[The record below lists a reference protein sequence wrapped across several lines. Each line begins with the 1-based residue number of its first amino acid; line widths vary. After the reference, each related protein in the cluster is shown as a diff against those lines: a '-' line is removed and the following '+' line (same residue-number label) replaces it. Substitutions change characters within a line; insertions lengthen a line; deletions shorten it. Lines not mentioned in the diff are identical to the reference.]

1 MFKIIINK
9 FKARNLEAKVNEMKR
24 QREVEYANY
33 ALKLRV
39 EKMLSQPANSQMAA

>member
-9 FKARNLEAKVNEMKR
+9 FKARNLEAKVNEMKS
-24 QREVEYANY
+24 QQEIEFANY

-39 EKMLSQPANSQMAA
+39 DKMLAQPASSQMAA